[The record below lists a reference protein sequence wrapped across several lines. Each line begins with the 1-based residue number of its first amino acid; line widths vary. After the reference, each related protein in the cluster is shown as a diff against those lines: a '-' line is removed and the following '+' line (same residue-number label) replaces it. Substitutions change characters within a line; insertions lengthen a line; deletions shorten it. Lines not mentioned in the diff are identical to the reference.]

1 MGNTKKWYLRKDSKS
16 RTVKVFNPQTD
27 NLLELLTGPKL
38 SLETC
43 EKLVS
48 QLQLSEDE
56 FNNLIHE
63 IYCEFDYTKKAKK
76 WRLVPNNEAKS
87 VNVYN
92 ATKECICS
100 ITDYIPTDELLAAL
114 DLTDNQ
120 ITVLISEINWE
131 LEWMKVADLFMQ
143 F

>member
-63 IYCEFDYTKKAKK
+63 IYCEFA
-76 WRLVPNNEAKS
+76 R
-87 VNVYN
+87 
-92 ATKECICS
+92 
-100 ITDYIPTDELLAAL
+100 
-114 DLTDNQ
+114 
-120 ITVLISEINWE
+120 
-131 LEWMKVADLFMQ
+131 
-143 F
+143 